1 MCRYS
6 YDKMVLENPPIK
18 YHFLETKKNR
28 KETSLAFSLVE
39 VNLLSKTKQKYGE
52 KISKTRPR
60 PKYILPELYCS
71 RKKTGDRQ

>member
-6 YDKMVLENPPIK
+6 YDKMVLENPPSNIISSK
-18 YHFLETKKNR
+18 QKKNR

>member
-6 YDKMVLENPPIK
+6 YDKMVLENPPHQISFPRNK
-18 YHFLETKKNR
+18 TNR